1 MIDNIKCLCEVQEQ
15 PKNMFLF
22 WSLLV
27 HLNLGHI
34 NKIHFWT

>member
-15 PKNMFLF
+15 PINIF
-22 WSLLV
+22 WSLLA

-34 NKIHFWT
+34 NKVHLLT